1 MEPKE
6 IAIFKEELKKR
17 GMDPEQWHRYI
28 EEAWPIC
35 LAYAET
41 LHITEDYA
49 TNSIEA
55 LEDSAEVFESI
66 LYCEKVF
73 DEIAKATKTV
83 MVSF

>member
-1 MEPKE
+1 MEPEE
-6 IAIFKEELKKR
+6 IAIFKEELRKR
-17 GMDPEQWHRYI
+17 GLDPEQWHRYI
-28 EEAWPIC
+28 EEAWPVC

-41 LHITEDYA
+41 LRLTEDYA

-55 LEDSAEVFESI
+55 LEDSAELFEAA
-66 LYCEKVF
+66 LYIENVF